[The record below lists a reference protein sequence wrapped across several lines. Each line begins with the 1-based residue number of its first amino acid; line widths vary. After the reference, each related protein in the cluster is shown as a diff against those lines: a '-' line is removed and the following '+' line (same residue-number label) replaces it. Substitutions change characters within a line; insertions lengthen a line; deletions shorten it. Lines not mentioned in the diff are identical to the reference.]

1 MNGTTDKSTK
11 KWVVYKHT
19 SPNNKVYIGITST
32 KPERRWRCGE
42 GYIANKHFYNAI
54 KKYGWD
60 NFKHEILYEGLTL
73 QEASIKEKELIKHF
87 NSMNQN
93 FGYNLT
99 SGGRSDF
106 RFSESALRK
115 MSIRMQGKGNP
126 MYGKTHTQEV
136 RQKLSELFKGAN
148 SPWYGRKHTDE
159 EKRKISEAQKGEKH
173 HHFHKHLSEVH
184 KQRIRENA
192 PTNKTV
198 LQIDKHTN
206 KIINE
211 FISTREAER
220 QTGILHQNIGQCCK
234 GNRSTAGGY
243 KWKFKK

>member
-1 MNGTTDKSTK
+1 MTNGITDKSTK

-148 SPWYGRKHTDE
+148 IQMKKSAKYRKHKK
-159 EKRKISEAQKGEKH
+159 EKSITIFINIYQKCISRESEKMHQQTKRCYKLINTPTKSSMSLYLLGKQSVKRVYCIKI
-173 HHFHKHLSEVH
+173 
-184 KQRIRENA
+184 
-192 PTNKTV
+192 
-198 LQIDKHTN
+198 
-206 KIINE
+206 
-211 FISTREAER
+211 
-220 QTGILHQNIGQCCK
+220 
-234 GNRSTAGGY
+234 
-243 KWKFKK
+243 